1 MKYCS
6 RSKAISA
13 LYAGVGQNDTNGVYL
28 SIIVTK
34 PWRYAEFYASAA
46 TEGFHMSKTKN
57 GSKPPKAISNGLV
70 TKLHQSLV
78 VAKDLSQQPQSDYV
92 LLTGAG
98 RPVYYAVDGWEAN
111 GDVISFFLFAND
123 KKSRGQMVY
132 TCRREGT
139 WALVAREACH
149 VITDADYAKHQV
161 AEAKVL
167 EDFYAELDPKG
178 WEEAQKMAAS
188 GGLEVLMGGGGHS
201 HAPRGPVEDGK
212 PVPGQYL

>member
-1 MKYCS
+1 MPTGNISKS
-6 RSKAISA
+6 RSK
-13 LYAGVGQNDTNGVYL
+13 
-28 SIIVTK
+28 K
-34 PWRYAEFYASAA
+34 PAKDRQPSEQ
-46 TEGFHMSKTKN
+46 
-57 GSKPPKAISNGLV
+57 LV

-78 VAKDLSQQPQSDYV
+78 VAKDLSQQPQSKYV

-98 RPVYYAVDGWEAN
+98 RPVYYAVDEWVGN
-111 GDVISFFLFAND
+111 DGVISFYRQSEPSTSEL
-123 KKSRGQMVY
+123 VY
-132 TCRREGT
+132 VCRREGT

-188 GGLEVLMGGGGHS
+188 GGLEALMGGGGHS